1 METVLERE
9 NEGLVSVDE
18 AGKKCPFCAEVIL
31 VEAVKCRFCGEF
43 LEKVGRKK
51 GKWYNSTSSVVIG
64 LLTLGP
70 LALPLVWFNPR
81 YSAVVKVG
89 VTAVVVAVTVGLCV
103 MTGRAYASLL
113 EQVKALGL

>member
-1 METVLERE
+1 METVLERVD
-9 NEGLVSVDE
+9 EGLVSVDE

-43 LEKVGRKK
+43 LEKAGGKK
-51 GKWYNSTSSVVIG
+51 GKWYNSTTSIVIS
-64 LLTLGP
+64 LLAFGP

-81 YSAVVKVG
+81 YTGVVKAVV
-89 VTAVVVAVTVGLCV
+89 TAIVLAVTVGLCV

-113 EQVKALGL
+113 DQVKALGL